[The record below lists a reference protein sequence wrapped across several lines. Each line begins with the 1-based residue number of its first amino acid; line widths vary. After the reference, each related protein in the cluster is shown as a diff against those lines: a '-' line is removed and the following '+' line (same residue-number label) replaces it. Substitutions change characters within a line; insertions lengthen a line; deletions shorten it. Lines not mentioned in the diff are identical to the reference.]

1 MLVEWGRSGV
11 DIDDDADAAASRGIE
26 RERDARRRSVTDE
39 ALVVVEGPARE
50 EDDRGDV
57 GHVARLQ
64 RGEAGQQLVEGSR
77 RERSQGRGPAHDHV
91 AALVVNYEFLMT
103 TAAIRADSAGQ
114 EGISVETP

>member
-57 GHVARLQ
+57 GHV
-64 RGEAGQQLVEGSR
+64 R
-77 RERSQGRGPAHDHV
+77 RFRGPGGHLGED
-91 AALVVNYEFLMT
+91 ALDEVRSKGVYML
-103 TAAIRADSAGQ
+103 GL
-114 EGISVETP
+114 